1 MAELNFK
8 SAFELTALIRK
19 RELKPSEAVA
29 HALARVE
36 ALNGK
41 LNAFCA
47 MRAEQAMAEAR
58 AMDERVAR
66 REEVGALA
74 GVPIGVKDLEEVAGM
89 ATTFGSKAF
98 RDNLAAEDAIE
109 VARLRAAG
117 AIVIGKTNTPEFGH
131 SAFTRNLLF
140 GLTRNP
146 WNLERT
152 PGGSSGG
159 SAAAVAS
166 GMVPIATASDAGGSI
181 RLPAAYTGCVGLK
194 PSHGRIPA
202 GPRMGME
209 SFNGISSV
217 GPIARTV
224 ADAALFLDVACG
236 YHAAD
241 PDSLPHP
248 GISYLATLERL
259 PARLRVA
266 FHPDFGH
273 AVEREVLRAAEN
285 AAGAFRELGCV
296 VEVIEGPV
304 PETAGAWTIGA
315 RGAASGAAC
324 RRPAAASRGDE
335 PLVRRLYRG
344 GGENRMARIR
354 RGAARARRVQRLG
367 APHLRA
373 LRFVADPRECHG
385 GVCRQWATAD
395 GNRGAAPARP
405 AGGAGVHLPVQLKR
419 PSGNRRARRD
429 DARAACR
436 AEFKSS
442 PNAIATTSCSRRRM
456 PTSGCGRGIKA
467 GLNCEDTAASERGG
481 VTRMPVSGAAD
492 AADENFRTK
501 RAPSPTACR
510 ESRRCARALP

>member
-1 MAELNFK
+1 MTEFNFS
-8 SAFELTALIRK
+8 SACALAALIRR
-19 RELKPSEAVA
+19 RELKPSEAIA
-29 HALARVE
+29 RALARVE

-58 AMDERVAR
+58 ALDERIAR
-66 REEVGALA
+66 RAEVGALA

-89 ATTFGSKAF
+89 ATTFGSRAF

-209 SFNGISSV
+209 AFNGISCV

-224 ADAALFLDVACG
+224 ADAALFLDATCG

-248 GISYLATLERL
+248 GISYLASLERL

-266 FHPDFGH
+266 FHPDFGR
-273 AVEREVLRAAEN
+273 AVQREVLRAAEN
-285 AAGAFRELGCV
+285 AAGAFREFGCT
-296 VEVIEGPV
+296 VETIEGPV
-304 PETAGAWTIGA
+304 PETDAAWTTVRAAQLLAQLAAVLPRHRAEMNRSFVAYTEAAAKTGWPEY
-315 RGAASGAAC
+315 GAAQ
-324 RRPAAASRGDE
+324 
-335 PLVRRLYRG
+335 
-344 GGENRMARIR
+344 
-354 RGAARARRVQRLG
+354 RA
-367 APHLRA
+367 
-373 LRFVADPRECHG
+373 
-385 GVCRQWATAD
+385 
-395 GNRGAAPARP
+395 
-405 AGGAGVHLPVQLKR
+405 
-419 PSGNRRARRD
+419 
-429 DARAACR
+429 R
-436 AEFKSS
+436 AEF
-442 PNAIATTSCSRRRM
+442 NAWARRIFERYDLLLT
-456 PTSGCGRGIKA
+456 PASA
-467 GLNCEDTAASERGG
+467 TAAFAANGPPPMEIEGQHLSDPLAALVFTYPFNLSGHPAISVRAGMTTDGLPCGIQIVAERHRDDL
-481 VTRMPVSGAAD
+481 VLQAAH
-492 AADENFRTK
+492 AFE
-501 RAPSPTACR
+501 RARPWN
-510 ESRRCARALP
+510 ESWPQL

>member
-8 SAFELTALIRK
+8 SASELTALIRK

-98 RDNLAAEDAIE
+98 RNNLAAEDAIE

-273 AVEREVLRAAEN
+273 AVERDVLRAAEN
-285 AAGAFRELGCV
+285 AAGAFRELGCA

-304 PETAGAWTIGA
+304 PETAGAWTVVRAAQLLAQLAGVLPQHRAEMNRSFVAYTEAAAKTGWREYGEAQRVRAGFNDWA
-315 RGAASGAAC
+315 RRIFERYDLLLTPASATAAFAANGPPPTEIEGQRLPDPLAALVFTYPFNLSGHPAIAVRAGMTASGLPC
-324 RRPAAASRGDE
+324 G
-335 PLVRRLYRG
+335 
-344 GGENRMARIR
+344 I
-354 RGAARARRVQRLG
+354 QI
-367 APHLRA
+367 
-373 LRFVADPRECHG
+373 VAERH
-385 GVCRQWATAD
+385 
-395 GNRGAAPARP
+395 
-405 AGGAGVHLPVQLKR
+405 
-419 PSGNRRARRD
+419 RD
-429 DARAACR
+429 DLVLQAAF
-436 AEFKSS
+436 AYE
-442 PNAIATTSCSRRRM
+442 RM
-456 PTSGCGRGIKA
+456 RPWHQSWPD
-467 GLNCEDTAASERGG
+467 L
-481 VTRMPVSGAAD
+481 
-492 AADENFRTK
+492 
-501 RAPSPTACR
+501 
-510 ESRRCARALP
+510 

>member
-19 RELKPSEAVA
+19 REVKPSEAVA

-36 ALNGK
+36 AHNGS

-58 AMDERVAR
+58 AMDERLAR
-66 REEVGALA
+66 REQVGPLA

-89 ATTFGSKAF
+89 PTTFGSRAF
-98 RDNLAAEDAIE
+98 RNNLAAEDAIE

-140 GLTRNP
+140 GVTRNP

-166 GMVPIATASDAGGSI
+166 GMVPLATASDAGGSI

-202 GPRMGME
+202 GPRMAME
-209 SFNGISSV
+209 SFNGISSI

-224 ADAALFLDVACG
+224 TDAALFLDVACG

-259 PARLRVA
+259 QARLRVA

-285 AAGAFRELGCV
+285 AMAAFREFGCE

-304 PETAGAWTIGA
+304 PETAGAWTTV
-315 RGAASGAAC
+315 RAAQLLAQLADVLPQHRAEMNRSFVAYTE
-324 RRPAAASRGDE
+324 AAAKTGWREYGEAQRVRAQFNDWARRIFE
-335 PLVRRLYRG
+335 GYDLLLTPATATAAFAANGPPPVEIEGQRLPDPLAALVFTYPFNLSGHPAIAVRAGMTG
-344 GGENRMARIR
+344 GGLPCAIQIVAERHRDDLVLQ
-354 RGAARARRVQRLG
+354 AAYAYERAR
-367 APHLRA
+367 PWN
-373 LRFVADPRECHG
+373 DKWP
-385 GVCRQWATAD
+385 
-395 GNRGAAPARP
+395 
-405 AGGAGVHLPVQLKR
+405 
-419 PSGNRRARRD
+419 
-429 DARAACR
+429 
-436 AEFKSS
+436 
-442 PNAIATTSCSRRRM
+442 
-456 PTSGCGRGIKA
+456 
-467 GLNCEDTAASERGG
+467 GL
-481 VTRMPVSGAAD
+481 
-492 AADENFRTK
+492 
-501 RAPSPTACR
+501 
-510 ESRRCARALP
+510 

>member
-1 MAELNFK
+1 MTELNFK
-8 SAFELTALIRK
+8 SACELAALIRK
-19 RELKPSEAVA
+19 REVKPSEAVA
-29 HALARVE
+29 HALGRVE

-47 MRAEQAMAEAR
+47 TRAEQAIAEAR
-58 AMDERVAR
+58 AMDERIAR
-66 REEVGALA
+66 REECGSLA

-285 AAGAFRELGCV
+285 AAGAFRELGCA

-304 PETAGAWTIGA
+304 PETAGAWTVV
-315 RGAASGAAC
+315 RAAQLLAQ
-324 RRPAAASRGDE
+324 
-335 PLVRRLYRG
+335 L
-344 GGENRMARIR
+344 
-354 RGAARARRVQRLG
+354 
-367 APHLRA
+367 
-373 LRFVADPRECHG
+373 
-385 GVCRQWATAD
+385 
-395 GNRGAAPARP
+395 
-405 AGGAGVHLPVQLKR
+405 AGVLPQH
-419 PSGNRRARRD
+419 
-429 DARAACR
+429 
-436 AEFKSS
+436 
-442 PNAIATTSCSRRRM
+442 
-456 PTSGCGRGIKA
+456 
-467 GLNCEDTAASERGG
+467 
-481 VTRMPVSGAAD
+481 
-492 AADENFRTK
+492 
-501 RAPSPTACR
+501 RAPR
-510 ESRRCARALP
+510 

>member
-1 MAELNFK
+1 MTELNFK
-8 SAFELTALIRK
+8 SACELAALVRK
-19 RELKPSEAVA
+19 REIKPSEAVA
-29 HALARVE
+29 HALGRVE
-36 ALNGK
+36 AHNGK

-47 MRAEQAMAEAR
+47 TRAEQAIAEAR
-58 AMDERVAR
+58 AMDERIAR
-66 REEVGALA
+66 REECGSLA

-98 RDNLAAEDAIE
+98 RDNLATEDAIE

-117 AIVIGKTNTPEFGH
+117 AIIIGKTNTPEFGH

-224 ADAALFLDVACG
+224 ADAALFLDVTCG

-241 PDSLPHP
+241 PDALPHP
-248 GISYLATLERL
+248 GISYLDLLERL

-273 AVEREVLRAAEN
+273 PVEQAVRRAAQE
-285 AAGAFRELGCV
+285 AAGAFREFGCV
-296 VEVIEGPV
+296 VEVIDGPV
-304 PETAGAWTIGA
+304 PETADAWTTV
-315 RGAASGAAC
+315 RAAQLLAQLAGILPRHRAEMNRAFVAYTE
-324 RRPAAASRGDE
+324 AAAKTGWPEYGTAQR
-335 PLVRRLYRG
+335 VRA
-344 GGENRMARIR
+344 EFNDW
-354 RGAARARRVQRLG
+354 ARRVFERYDLLLTPASATVAFAANGPPPTEIEGQRLPDPLG
-367 APHLRA
+367 ALVFTYPFNLSGHPAISVRA
-373 LRFVADPRECHG
+373 GMTTDGLPCGIQIVAERHRDDL
-385 GVCRQWATAD
+385 VLQ
-395 GNRGAAPARP
+395 AAYAYERARP
-405 AGGAGVHLPVQLKR
+405 W
-419 PSGNRRARRD
+419 
-429 DARAACR
+429 
-436 AEFKSS
+436 
-442 PNAIATTSCSRRRM
+442 SRSW
-456 PTSGCGRGIKA
+456 PE
-467 GLNCEDTAASERGG
+467 L
-481 VTRMPVSGAAD
+481 
-492 AADENFRTK
+492 
-501 RAPSPTACR
+501 
-510 ESRRCARALP
+510 

>member
-1 MAELNFK
+1 MAELSYK
-8 SAFELTALIRK
+8 SAVELAALISR
-19 RELKPSEAVA
+19 RELKASEAVE

-36 ALNGK
+36 TLNGK

-47 MRAEQAMAEAR
+47 MRAELAMAEAR
-58 AMDERVAR
+58 AMDQRIAR
-66 REEVGALA
+66 REEIGLLA

-98 RDNLAAEDAIE
+98 RDNLALEDSIE

-166 GMVPIATASDAGGSI
+166 GMIPLATASDAGGSI

-202 GPRMGME
+202 GPRFGME

-236 YHAAD
+236 YHASD

-259 PARLRVA
+259 PAHLRVA

-273 AVEREVLRAAEN
+273 PVESEVRRAAES
-285 AAGAFRELGCV
+285 AAGVFRELGYE
-296 VEVIEGPV
+296 VEAIEGPM
-304 PETAGAWTIGA
+304 PETASAWTTVRAAQLLAQLADVVPRHRAEMNRSFVAYTEAAAKTGW
-315 RGAASGAAC
+315 REYGAAQ
-324 RRPAAASRGDE
+324 
-335 PLVRRLYRG
+335 
-344 GGENRMARIR
+344 
-354 RGAARARRVQRLG
+354 RV
-367 APHLRA
+367 
-373 LRFVADPRECHG
+373 
-385 GVCRQWATAD
+385 
-395 GNRGAAPARP
+395 
-405 AGGAGVHLPVQLKR
+405 
-419 PSGNRRARRD
+419 
-429 DARAACR
+429 R
-436 AEFKSS
+436 AEFNDWARRIFERYDLLLTPATATAAFAANGPPPVEIEGHRLPDPLAALVFTYPFNLSGH
-442 PNAIATTSCSRRRM
+442 PAIAVRAGMTLDGLPCGIQIVAERHRDDLVLQAAHAYERM
-456 PTSGCGRGIKA
+456 RPWNRSWPE
-467 GLNCEDTAASERGG
+467 L
-481 VTRMPVSGAAD
+481 
-492 AADENFRTK
+492 
-501 RAPSPTACR
+501 
-510 ESRRCARALP
+510 

>member
-1 MAELNFK
+1 MAELSYK
-8 SAFELTALIRK
+8 SALELTALIRG
-19 RELKPSEAVA
+19 REVKPSEAVA
-29 HALARVE
+29 YALTRVE

-58 AMDERVAR
+58 AMDQRIAR
-66 REEVGALA
+66 REEIGLLA

-166 GMVPIATASDAGGSI
+166 GMVPLATASDAGGSI

-202 GPRMGME
+202 GPRFEME

-236 YHAAD
+236 YHASD

-273 AVEREVLRAAEN
+273 PVQAEMRRAAES
-285 AAGAFRELGCV
+285 AAGAFRELGYE
-296 VEVIEGPV
+296 VEAIEGPV
-304 PETAGAWTIGA
+304 PETAGAWTTVRAAQLLAQLADVLPRHRAELNRSFVAYTEAAAKTGW
-315 RGAASGAAC
+315 REYGAAQ
-324 RRPAAASRGDE
+324 
-335 PLVRRLYRG
+335 
-344 GGENRMARIR
+344 
-354 RGAARARRVQRLG
+354 RV
-367 APHLRA
+367 
-373 LRFVADPRECHG
+373 
-385 GVCRQWATAD
+385 
-395 GNRGAAPARP
+395 
-405 AGGAGVHLPVQLKR
+405 
-419 PSGNRRARRD
+419 
-429 DARAACR
+429 R
-436 AEFKSS
+436 AEFNDWARRIFERYDLLLTPATATAAFAANGPPPVEIEGHRLPDPLAALVFTYPFNLSGH
-442 PNAIATTSCSRRRM
+442 PAIAV
-456 PTSGCGRGIKA
+456 
-467 GLNCEDTAASERGG
+467 RGG
-481 VTRMPVSGAAD
+481 MTVDGLPCGIQIVAERHRDDLVLQAAH
-492 AADENFRTK
+492 AYERVRPWNRNW
-501 RAPSPTACR
+501 P
-510 ESRRCARALP
+510 ES

>member
-1 MAELNFK
+1 MTELNFK
-8 SAFELTALIRK
+8 SACELTALIRK
-19 RELKPSEAVA
+19 REVKPSEAVA
-29 HALARVE
+29 HALGRVE

-47 MRAEQAMAEAR
+47 TRAEQAIAEAR
-58 AMDERVAR
+58 AMDERIAR
-66 REEVGALA
+66 REECGSLA

-224 ADAALFLDVACG
+224 ADAALFLDVTCG

-241 PDSLPHP
+241 PDALPHP
-248 GISYLATLERL
+248 GISYLDLLERL

-273 AVEREVLRAAEN
+273 PVEREVRRAAQE
-285 AAGAFRELGCV
+285 AAGAFREFGCA
-296 VEVIEGPV
+296 VEVIDGPV
-304 PETAGAWTIGA
+304 PETADAWTTVRAAQLLAQLAGILPRHRAEMNRAFVAYTEAAAKTGWPEY
-315 RGAASGAAC
+315 GAAQ
-324 RRPAAASRGDE
+324 R
-335 PLVRRLYRG
+335 VRA
-344 GGENRMARIR
+344 EFNDW
-354 RGAARARRVQRLG
+354 ARRVFERYDLLLTPASATVAFAANGPPPMEIEGQRLPDPLAALVFTYPFNLSG
-367 APHLRA
+367 HPAISVRA
-373 LRFVADPRECHG
+373 GMTTDGLPCGIQIVAERHRDDL
-385 GVCRQWATAD
+385 VLQ
-395 GNRGAAPARP
+395 AAYAYERARP
-405 AGGAGVHLPVQLKR
+405 W
-419 PSGNRRARRD
+419 NRSWP
-429 DARAACR
+429 
-436 AEFKSS
+436 E
-442 PNAIATTSCSRRRM
+442 
-456 PTSGCGRGIKA
+456 
-467 GLNCEDTAASERGG
+467 L
-481 VTRMPVSGAAD
+481 
-492 AADENFRTK
+492 
-501 RAPSPTACR
+501 
-510 ESRRCARALP
+510 

>member
-1 MAELNFK
+1 MSELGFK
-8 SAFELTALIRK
+8 SAVELTALIRG
-19 RELKPSEAVA
+19 REVKPSEAVE

-58 AMDERVAR
+58 AMDQRIAR
-66 REEVGALA
+66 REEIGLLA

-98 RDNLAAEDAIE
+98 RDNLALEDSIE

-166 GMVPIATASDAGGSI
+166 GMIPLATASDAGGSI

-202 GPRMGME
+202 GPRFGME

-236 YHAAD
+236 YHASD

-248 GISYLATLERL
+248 GISYLGTLERL

-273 AVEREVLRAAEN
+273 PVESEVRRAAES
-285 AAGAFRELGCV
+285 AAGVFRELGYE
-296 VEVIEGPV
+296 VEAIEGPV
-304 PETAGAWTIGA
+304 PETADAWTTV
-315 RGAASGAAC
+315 RAAQLLAQLADVVPRHRAEMNRSFVAYTE
-324 RRPAAASRGDE
+324 AAAKTGWREYGT
-335 PLVRRLYRG
+335 
-344 GGENRMARIR
+344 AQ
-354 RGAARARRVQRLG
+354 RV
-367 APHLRA
+367 
-373 LRFVADPRECHG
+373 
-385 GVCRQWATAD
+385 
-395 GNRGAAPARP
+395 
-405 AGGAGVHLPVQLKR
+405 
-419 PSGNRRARRD
+419 
-429 DARAACR
+429 R
-436 AEFKSS
+436 AEFNDWARRIFERYDLLLTPATATAAFAANGPPPVEIEGHRLPDPLAALVFTYPFNLSGH
-442 PNAIATTSCSRRRM
+442 PAIAVRAGMTVDGLPCGIQIVAERHRDDLVLQAAHAYERM
-456 PTSGCGRGIKA
+456 RPWNRSWPE
-467 GLNCEDTAASERGG
+467 L
-481 VTRMPVSGAAD
+481 
-492 AADENFRTK
+492 
-501 RAPSPTACR
+501 
-510 ESRRCARALP
+510 

>member
-1 MAELNFK
+1 MTELSFK
-8 SAFELTALIRK
+8 PAFELAALIRR

-29 HALARVE
+29 HAIGRVE

-58 AMDERVAR
+58 AIDERLAR
-66 REEVGALA
+66 REEVGLLA

-89 ATTFGSKAF
+89 ATTFGSKPF

-109 VARLRAAG
+109 IARLRAAG

-146 WNLERT
+146 WNLGRT

-166 GMVPIATASDAGGSI
+166 GMVPLATGSDAGGSI

-224 ADAALFLDVACG
+224 ADAALFLDVTCG

-248 GISYLATLERL
+248 GISYLATLEGL
-259 PARLRVA
+259 PARPRVA

-273 AVEREVLRAAEN
+273 AVEREVLREAEK
-285 AAGAFRELGCV
+285 AAGAFREFGCA
-296 VEVIEGPV
+296 VETIEGPV
-304 PETAGAWTIGA
+304 PETAGAWTA
-315 RGAASGAAC
+315 VRAAQLLAQLAGVLPRHRTEMNRSFVAYTE
-324 RRPAAASRGDE
+324 AAAKTGWPEYGEVQR
-335 PLVRRLYRG
+335 VRAKF
-344 GGENRMARIR
+344 NDW
-354 RGAARARRVQRLG
+354 ARRIFERYDLLLTPASATAAFAANGPPPIEIEGQRLSDPLAALVFTYPFNLSG
-367 APHLRA
+367 HPAIAVRA
-373 LRFVADPRECHG
+373 G
-385 GVCRQWATAD
+385 MT
-395 GNRGAAPARP
+395 
-405 AGGAGVHLPVQLKR
+405 AGGLPCGIQIVAER
-419 PSGNRRARRD
+419 HRD
-429 DARAACR
+429 DLVLQAAY
-436 AEFKSS
+436 AY
-442 PNAIATTSCSRRRM
+442 
-456 PTSGCGRGIKA
+456 
-467 GLNCEDTAASERGG
+467 ER
-481 VTRMPVSGAAD
+481 VRPWNRSWP
-492 AADENFRTK
+492 E
-501 RAPSPTACR
+501 
-510 ESRRCARALP
+510 L

>member
-1 MAELNFK
+1 MAELSFK

-19 RELKPSEAVA
+19 REVKPSEAVA
-29 HALARVE
+29 HAIARVE

-41 LNAFCA
+41 VNAFCA

-58 AMDERVAR
+58 AMDERPVR
-66 REEVGALA
+66 RDETGLLA

-89 ATTFGSKAF
+89 ATTFGSRAF
-98 RDNLAAEDAIE
+98 RDNLAAKDAIE

-140 GLTRNP
+140 GVTRNP

-224 ADAALFLDVACG
+224 TDAALFLDVACG

-259 PARLRVA
+259 PAHLRVA

-273 AVEREVLRAAEN
+273 AVEREVLRESEKAAS
-285 AAGAFRELGCV
+285 AFRELGCE
-296 VEVIEGPV
+296 VEVIEGSV
-304 PETAGAWTIGA
+304 PETAGAWTTV
-315 RGAASGAAC
+315 RAAQLLAQLAGVLPRHRADMNRSFVAYTE
-324 RRPAAASRGDE
+324 AAAKTGWREYGE
-335 PLVRRLYRG
+335 AQRLRAG
-344 GGENRMARIR
+344 FNEW
-354 RGAARARRVQRLG
+354 ARRTFERYDLLLT
-367 APHLRA
+367 P
-373 LRFVADPRECHG
+373 
-385 GVCRQWATAD
+385 ATA
-395 GNRGAAPARP
+395 
-405 AGGAGVHLPVQLKR
+405 
-419 PSGNRRARRD
+419 
-429 DARAACR
+429 
-436 AEFKSS
+436 
-442 PNAIATTSCSRRRM
+442 
-456 PTSGCGRGIKA
+456 
-467 GLNCEDTAASERGG
+467 TAAFTANGPPPSEIEGQNCR
-481 VTRMPVSGAAD
+481 TRWPRWFS
-492 AADENFRTK
+492 RTH
-501 RAPSPTACR
+501 ST
-510 ESRRCARALP
+510 